1 MTFNDYVNTL
11 FKDTKLLKSQFIF
24 KSDHHKTYTQKINQ
38 IALNYF
44 DDKIIQCSD
53 KIITIPYGYFKNN
66 SNINNEI
73 KDNTVK
79 LNEIDNSGIIPKNY
93 NTKNT
98 LKNTNVTLDINKI
111 IEINT
116 DSDKSTC
123 IDNIKSTNANNNY
136 SSFIKTFCVNI
147 INKARYEIINEAI
160 YANSTKS
167 TCIDSIKSTNYIDS
181 IKSTCNDTI
190 KNKFTYADSAKST
203 YNDKIKSTIVNI
215 NYLDIPKSTCAD
227 IVKSASTKIIKQG
240 IILIKLIIKVYI
252 VKSTMNL
259 VHY

>member
-1 MTFNDYVNTL
+1 MPKTYNTNNPL
-11 FKDTKLLKSQFIF
+11 KDT
-24 KSDHHKTYTQKINQ
+24 N
-38 IALNYF
+38 A
-44 DDKIIQCSD
+44 
-53 KIITIPYGYFKNN
+53 
-66 SNINNEI
+66 
-73 KDNTVK
+73 
-79 LNEIDNSGIIPKNY
+79 
-93 NTKNT
+93 
-98 LKNTNVTLDINKI
+98 TLDINKI

-116 DSDKSTC
+116 NSYTDSAKSIC
-123 IDNIKSTNANNNY
+123 IDNIKSTNANRNY

-167 TCIDSIKSTNYIDS
+167 TCIDNIKSTNYIDI
-181 IKSTCNDTI
+181 IKCTCNDTI
-190 KNKFTYADSAKST
+190 KNKLTYADSAKST
-203 YNDKIKSTIVNI
+203 YNDKIKSTVLNI